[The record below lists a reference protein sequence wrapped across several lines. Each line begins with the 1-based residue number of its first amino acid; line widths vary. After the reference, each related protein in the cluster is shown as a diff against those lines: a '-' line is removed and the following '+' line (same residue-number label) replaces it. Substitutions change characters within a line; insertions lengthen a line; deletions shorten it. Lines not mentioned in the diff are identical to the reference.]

1 MEDSVLIVGSG
12 AMACLFASRL
22 AAGGVDVTMLG
33 TWAGGLEA
41 LRRNGVRV
49 VRGDDGE
56 DAYPVRATSMVADCA
71 DAGLALVLVKSWQ
84 TERAGKQLADCLAP
98 DGVALT
104 LQNGLGNRETL
115 AALLGES
122 RVALGVTTSGATLLG
137 PGEVRPGGE
146 GIVSLGEHPRVADV
160 TGLLRQ
166 AGFEVEVVEDADDLL
181 WSKLVINA
189 AINPLGALLQ
199 CPNGALVSR
208 PSARA
213 LMGLAA
219 GEAADVAAAAGRTL
233 TYSDPVGTVEAV
245 AERTSSNRCS
255 MLQDVARNAPTEID
269 AINGAIVAAGE
280 QAGVATPVNRALWLL
295 VRAWR
300 EGRAG

>member
-49 VRGDDGE
+49 VRGDGSE
-56 DAYPVRATSMVADCA
+56 DAYPVRATSASGDCA
-71 DAGLALVLVKSWQ
+71 GARLALVLVKSWQ
-84 TERAGKQLADCLAP
+84 TERAGERLAECLAP

-104 LQNGLGNRETL
+104 LQNGLGNREKL
-115 AALLGES
+115 AALLGDS
-122 RVALGVTTSGATLLG
+122 RVALGVTTTGATLLG

-146 GIVSLGEHPRVADV
+146 GIVSLGEHPRAADM
-160 TGLLRQ
+160 TDLLQR
-166 AGFEVEVVEDADDLL
+166 AGFEVQVVDDADDLL

-189 AINPLGALLQ
+189 AINPLGALLR
-199 CPNGALVSR
+199 CPNGALVTRS
-208 PSARA
+208 SAGA

-219 GEAADVAAAAGRTL
+219 REAADVAEAAGRTL

-280 QAGVATPVNRALWLL
+280 RVGVATPVNRALWLL